1 VIFPLFPSKSSR
13 IPANLIVF
21 TRYQQEN
28 MILLGTWFGSSKPD
42 FHLLMDPISTQLNHC
57 QFQGDTPEGEREISF
72 KLLALTADNQAKEMV
87 LNLKSTHCPNCQQVP
102 VYEKNRNGVETVA
115 CFKYEAVT
123 VERTN
128 VNIGEDMDEAYDEGR
143 VVRRR
148 KKKKRKK
155 RKEKKKQKVSFFL

>member
-1 VIFPLFPSKSSR
+1 
-13 IPANLIVF
+13 
-21 TRYQQEN
+21 

-123 VERTN
+123 AERTN
-128 VNIGEDMDEAYDEGR
+128 ANIGEDMDQAYDEGR